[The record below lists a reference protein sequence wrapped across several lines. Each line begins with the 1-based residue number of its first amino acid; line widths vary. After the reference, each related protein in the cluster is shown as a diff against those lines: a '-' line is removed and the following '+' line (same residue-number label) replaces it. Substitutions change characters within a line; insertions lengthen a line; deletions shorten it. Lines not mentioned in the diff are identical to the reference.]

1 MNTQPYRKFFCLAI
15 VAACGI
21 FSDVQAQGTN
31 PEFPLIPYPSAIT
44 AGKGTFTIGPNTHI
58 IAAGHR
64 FDNEVEQINLLVVP
78 YLGKPLQR
86 LEGTGGTN
94 AIVLK
99 YDANIKAPEGY
110 QLKITTGMV
119 TLSAKE
125 PAGIFRGVETIRQL
139 LPPNEHSPV
148 LLKTL
153 VLPAVTIADAPA
165 YAWRGMHLDVS
176 RHFFSI
182 AYLKK
187 FIDLLALYK
196 FNKLHLHLTD
206 DQGWRIEIK
215 KYPKLTEEG
224 AWRSFNNQD
233 SACMVKAKDNPDFII
248 DPKHIIQK
256 DGKVVYGGFYTQKEM
271 KGVVA
276 YALARHIDIIPE
288 IDMPGH
294 MMAAINSYPFLTAN
308 GENKWGKLFTTPIC
322 PCKETTF
329 EFAQNVFTE
338 IMDIFPS
345 KYIHIGGD
353 EVDRTS
359 WEQAESCK
367 ELMAKNN
374 IHTTAELQS
383 YFINRMEKFFNA
395 KGRKLIG
402 WDEILED
409 GISSTAMV
417 MYWRSW
423 VPDAPVKA
431 AKNGNLVVMSPGN
444 PLYFDNEPDRNS
456 LYEVY
461 HFNPIPAKLTAAE
474 AKGIVGAQAN
484 TWTEKIP
491 SEGRADY
498 MIFPRMTALS
508 EVLWTRKDDY
518 SGYLERLKKQFP
530 RLDALKVSYRLPDV
544 SGLVE
549 HHVFTDLA
557 ILNPVKPMPELVFR
571 YTTDGSLPGLNATL
585 LNSPLEIKKNTF
597 IRMAAFTPQGRRGD
611 IYDLHYTQQD
621 LATPVNTLMST
632 PGLACSYYPGEYK
645 NAKSISG
652 EPKTV
657 FTVDSVTVP
666 KAANAPAFCLKYQGY
681 LDIPVDGI
689 YSFYLNCDD
698 GGILHI
704 ADRLVVDNDGPHGP
718 FEKSGQVALRKG
730 LQPITLDFIEGGGGY
745 TLKLKYT
752 VNGGVPVEIPSA
764 WLKH

>member
-1 MNTQPYRKFFCLAI
+1 MNTQSYRKFICLAI
-15 VAACGI
+15 VAACG
-21 FSDVQAQGTN
+21 FLNDVQAQGTN
-31 PEFPLIPYPSAIT
+31 PGFPLIPYPSAIT
-44 AGKGTFTIGPNTHI
+44 AGKGTFTISPNTHI

-64 FDNEVEQINLLVVP
+64 FDNEVEQINLLIVP
-78 YLGKPLQR
+78 YLGKPLRR
-86 LEGTGGTN
+86 LEGTVGTN

-139 LPPNEHSPV
+139 LPANEHSPV
-148 LLKTL
+148 MLKTL
-153 VLPAVTIADAPA
+153 VLPAVNIADAPA

-233 SACMVKAKDNPDFII
+233 SVCMVKAKDNPDFII

-294 MMAAINSYPFLTAN
+294 MMSAINSYPFLTAN

-338 IMDIFPS
+338 IMDIFPG

-431 AKNGNLVVMSPGN
+431 AKNGNKVVMSPGN

-518 SGYLERLKKQFP
+518 SGYLERLKKQFA
-530 RLDALKVSYRLPDV
+530 RLDALKVCYRLPDV

-549 HHVFTDLA
+549 YNVFTDQS

-571 YTTDGSLPGLNATL
+571 YTTDGSLPGLNSTV
-585 LNSPLEIKKNTF
+585 LNSSLPINKNTF
-597 IRMAAFTPQGRRGD
+597 IRMAAFTTKGRRGD

-621 LATPVNTLMST
+621 LATPVNTLLSK
-632 PGLACSYYPGEYK
+632 PGLACNYYPGEFK

-657 FTVDSVTVP
+657 FTVDSISVP

-681 LDIPVDGI
+681 LDIPADGI

-704 ADRLVVDNDGPHGP
+704 AERLVVDNDGPHGP

-745 TLKLKYT
+745 TLKLKYS
-752 VNGGVPVEIPSA
+752 VNGAAPVEVPSA

>member
-1 MNTQPYRKFFCLAI
+1 MKKYCCRKTLCITLLLGYGLFN
-15 VAACGI
+15 
-21 FSDVQAQGTN
+21 DVKAQETHQ
-31 PEFPLIPYPSAIT
+31 FPLIPYPT
-44 AGKGTFTIGPNTHI
+44 VVNAGKGAFTITANTSI
-58 IAAGHR
+58 ISAGHR
-64 FDNEVEQINLLVVP
+64 FDNEVAQLNLLLKQ
-78 YLGKPLQR
+78 YLGKSLKVAAA
-86 LEGTGGTN
+86 GKSSH
-94 AIVLK
+94 AIIFR
-99 YDANIKAPEGY
+99 YDPDIKAAEGY
-110 QLKITTGMV
+110 HLNITSGSILLT
-119 TLSAKE
+119 AKS

-139 LPPNEHSPV
+139 LPADEHSRV
-148 LLKTL
+148 SQEKII
-153 VLPAVTIADAPA
+153 VPAVMIKDHPA

-176 RHFFSI
+176 RHFFSV

-224 AWRSFNNQD
+224 AWRTFNNQD
-233 SACMVKAKDNPDFII
+233 SACMVKAKTNPDFII

-256 DGKVVYGGFYTQKEM
+256 DGKTLYGGFYTQNEM

-294 MMAAINSYPFLTAN
+294 MMSAINSYPFLTAN

-338 IMDIFPS
+338 IMAVFPG

-359 WEQAESCK
+359 WEQADSCK
-367 ELMAKNN
+367 ALMARQN

-395 KGRKLIG
+395 KGRQLIG

-431 AKNGNLVVMSPGN
+431 AKNGNKVVMSPGN
-444 PLYFDNEPDRNS
+444 PLYFDNDPDRNS

-461 HFNPIPAKLTAAE
+461 HFNPIPSKLTAAE

-484 TWTEKIP
+484 TWSEKIP
-491 SEGRADY
+491 NEGRADY
-498 MIFPRMTALS
+498 MIFPRMTALA
-508 EVLWTRKDDY
+508 EVLWTSQNRY
-518 SGYLERLKKQFP
+518 ESYLQRLTQQYP
-530 RLDALKVSYRLPDV
+530 RLDALNVSYRLPDID
-544 SGLVE
+544 GLAE
-549 HHVFTDLA
+549 RNVFINNTV
-557 ILNPVKPMPELVFR
+557 LNPKKTLPDLTFR
-571 YTTDGSLPGLNATL
+571 YTTDGSLPQNTSAA
-585 LNSPLEIKKNTF
+585 LNSPLTISKKTY
-597 IRMAAFTPQGRRGD
+597 IRLAAFTPKGRRSD

-621 LATPVNTLMST
+621 LATPVNIFVSH
-632 PGLACSYYPGEYK
+632 PGLSCNYYPGFYK
-645 NAKSISG
+645 SSG
-652 EPKTV
+652 SVSGTPASV
-657 FTVDSVTVP
+657 IVVDSINVP
-666 KAANAPAFCLKYQGY
+666 KQANAPSFGLKYQGY
-681 LDIPVDGI
+681 FDIPEDGV

-698 GGILHI
+698 GGVLEI
-704 ADRLVVDNDGPHGP
+704 AGREVVNNEGPHGP

-730 LQPITLDFIEGGGGY
+730 LHQVALDFIEGGGGY
-745 TLKLKYT
+745 TLKLKYSI
-752 VNGGVPVEIPSA
+752 NGSVPKEIPSS

>member
-1 MNTQPYRKFFCLAI
+1 MNIQPYRKFICLAI
-15 VAACGI
+15 VTACGF

-44 AGKGTFTIGPNTHI
+44 AGKGTFTISPNTHI

-64 FDNEVEQINLLVVP
+64 FDNEVEQINLLMAP
-78 YLGKPLQR
+78 YLGKPLRR

-99 YDANIKAPEGY
+99 YDANITAPEGY
-110 QLKITTGMV
+110 QLKITSGML

-139 LPPNEHSPV
+139 LPVNEHSPV
-148 LLKTL
+148 MLKTL
-153 VLPAVTIADAPA
+153 VLPAVAIADAPA

-256 DGKVVYGGFYTQKEM
+256 NGKVVYGGFYTQKEM

-338 IMDIFPS
+338 IMDIFPG

-359 WEQAESCK
+359 WEQAASCT

-431 AKNGNLVVMSPGN
+431 AKNGNQVVMSPGN

-508 EVLWTRKDDY
+508 EVLWTHKDDY

-530 RLDALKVSYRLPDV
+530 RLDALNVSYRLPDV

-549 HHVFTDLA
+549 HNVFTDLA

-571 YTTDGSLPGLNATL
+571 YTTDGSLPGLKSTL

-621 LATPVNTLMST
+621 LATPVNTLVST
-632 PGLACSYYPGEYK
+632 PGLACNYYPGEYK

-657 FTVDSVTVP
+657 FTMESLTVP

-681 LDIPVDGI
+681 LDIPADGI

-704 ADRLVVDNDGPHGP
+704 ANRMVVDNDGPHGP
-718 FEKSGQVALRKG
+718 FEKTGQVALRKG

-745 TLKLKYT
+745 TLKLKYS
-752 VNGGVPVEIPSA
+752 VNGTVPVEIPSA